1 MEFNKQK
8 AIYLQIADLLCD
20 HILSGK
26 WGEEQRIAPV
36 REMAAQLGVNPNTV
50 THSYD
55 QLLQD
60 KILVSQRG
68 MGYYVCAGAKRRILD
83 IRRKEFVNEVWP
95 EVRKRMADLGLELE
109 DLMKM

>member
-1 MEFNKQK
+1 
-8 AIYLQIADLLCD
+8 
-20 HILSGK
+20 
-26 WGEEQRIAPV
+26 
-36 REMAAQLGVNPNTV
+36 
-50 THSYD
+50 
-55 QLLQD
+55 
-60 KILVSQRG
+60 